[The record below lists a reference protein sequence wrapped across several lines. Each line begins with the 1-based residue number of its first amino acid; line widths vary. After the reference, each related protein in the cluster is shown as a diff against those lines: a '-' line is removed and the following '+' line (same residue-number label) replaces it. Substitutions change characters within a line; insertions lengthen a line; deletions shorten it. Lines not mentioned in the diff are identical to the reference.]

1 MVLDSKDKKS
11 VEFVAESIFGTTP
24 TDPTML
30 GFGGYVSPVTVKKS
44 VVTKKIPFLKGCG
57 DTNRLQSTASQKVSE
72 AFEVTIEMEMIDW
85 SILPYL
91 LCAANAS
98 TYAIGDTVHNISLAT
113 CVGDEFEVLRGGVF
127 SSIMV
132 NMEKEDTVNASI
144 TALFAET
151 SGVLASDFIGSGAH
165 AASPSG
171 AVMKFGDITNTLY
184 DAALPSV
191 EEFFIEST
199 AFGIKYNN
207 IKAVYDQ
214 NAGNNSGIA
223 GWSLGQ
229 RNISLELQATLGDL
243 SMSTEYLGG
252 EKHTYGF
259 TLGGKTFSFSNIL
272 WEGDF
277 NEVLD
282 PDDVIAMPLTASNV
296 DLDIS

>member
-11 VEFVAESIFGTTP
+11 VEFVAESIFSTTP

-30 GFGGYVSPVTVKKS
+30 GFGGYVSPVTIKKS
-44 VVTKKIPFLKGCG
+44 VVSKKIPFLKGCG
-57 DTNRLQSTASQKVSE
+57 DSNRLQSTASQKVSE

-127 SSIMV
+127 SKIEVS
-132 NMEKEDTVNASI
+132 MEKEETVNASL

-151 SGVLASDFIGSGAH
+151 SGILFTDFVGTGAH

-171 AVMKFGDITNTLY
+171 AAMKFGDITTTLY
-184 DAALPSV
+184 DGAAPSA
-191 EEFFIEST
+191 EEFYIEAT
-199 AFGIKYNN
+199 KFGIEYPVN
-207 IKAVYDQ
+207 AVYDQ
-214 NAGNNSGIA
+214 NASNASKIG

-229 RNISLELQATLGDL
+229 RNLYLELQATLGDL
-243 SMSTEYLGG
+243 SMSTEYLSGD
-252 EKHTYGF
+252 KHTYGF
-259 TLGGKTFSFSNIL
+259 TLGGKAFSFSDIL
-272 WEGDF
+272 WDGDF
-277 NEVLD
+277 SQKLAA
-282 PDDVIAMPLTASNV
+282 DDVIAMPLSASNV
-296 DLDIS
+296 GLTIA

>member
-91 LCAANAS
+91 LCAANSS

-127 SSIMV
+127 SKIDVM
-132 NMEKEDTVNASI
+132 MEKEETVNASI

-151 SGVLASDFIGSGAH
+151 SGVLASDFVGLGAH

-171 AVMKFGDITNTLY
+171 EAMKFGDIKTTLY
-184 DAALPSV
+184 DGAAPKV
-191 EEFFIEST
+191 EELYIEAT
-199 AFGIKYNN
+199 KFGIEYPVN
-207 IKAVYDQ
+207 AVYDQ
-214 NAGNNSGIA
+214 NASNAAKIG

-229 RNISLELQATLGDL
+229 RNITLELTATLGDL
-243 SMSTEYLGG
+243 SMSTEYLSGD
-252 EKHTYGF
+252 KHTYGF
-259 TLGGKTFSFSNIL
+259 TLGSKDFAFSDIL
-272 WEGDF
+272 WDGDF
-277 NEVLD
+277 SQKLAA
-282 PDDVIAMPLTASNV
+282 DDVIAMPLTATNV
-296 DLDIS
+296 GLAIA

>member
-127 SSIMV
+127 SKIDVM
-132 NMEKEDTVNASI
+132 MEKEETVNASI

-151 SGVLASDFIGSGAH
+151 SGVLASDFVGSGAH

-171 AVMKFGDITNTLY
+171 AAMKFGDITTTVY
-184 DAALPSV
+184 DGAAPSV
-191 EEFFIEST
+191 EEFYIEST
-199 AFGIKYNN
+199 KFGVEYPVN
-207 IKAVYDQ
+207 AVYDQ
-214 NAGNNSGIA
+214 NASNPAKIG

-229 RNISLELQATLGDL
+229 RNISLELTATLGDL
-243 SMSTEYLGG
+243 SMSTEYLSG

-259 TLGGKTFSFSNIL
+259 TLGSKTFNFSDIL
-272 WEGDF
+272 WDGDF
-277 NEVLD
+277 SQKLAA
-282 PDDVIAMPLTASNV
+282 DDVIAMPLTATNV
-296 DLDIS
+296 GLAIA